1 MGIFG
6 SPQEKLTLIDQYF
19 HITMVTEYSLLFLG
33 PPQINLLSW
42 IIQAPQKD
50 SDSLEAFTSL
60 HLFLSA
66 PGDFFFLSLCY
77 ILDIFYL
84 QEPHRGKNNLR
95 SLALVFKV
103 SLAAGVCV
111 CGGRNEREKKRQICK
126 RHAYVYSVP
135 LQTANLFVFSTVASA
150 AHSLWGCS
158 ALSFQLPGSFAV
170 GIHSHSLWFSM
181 LLGYLTSPLFSVWKS
196 TVQ

>member
-1 MGIFG
+1 MPCNKKWPPIEIISHSTFLLFIHARPLQEEKKCERTVINLKKEKGRDLFPVVPFNTLKKTKKALGIFG

-33 PPQINLLSW
+33 PPPINLLSW

-60 HLFLSA
+60 HLFLTA
-66 PGDFFFLSLCY
+66 PGDFFSLSLSLCY

-84 QEPHRGKNNLR
+84 QEPHRGENNLR

-103 SLAAGVCV
+103 SLAAGVC
-111 CGGRNEREKKRQICK
+111 GGGGGEYC
-126 RHAYVYSVP
+126 
-135 LQTANLFVFSTVASA
+135 
-150 AHSLWGCS
+150 
-158 ALSFQLPGSFAV
+158 
-170 GIHSHSLWFSM
+170 
-181 LLGYLTSPLFSVWKS
+181 
-196 TVQ
+196 